1 MRLFEFIDSDAE
13 LLGLIKPILL
23 RAKSEGATD
32 IPMSQLLNDLDKR
45 DEISPELLIDILRRH
60 RKDLKNIISTATV
73 DGIVLNTGPAK
84 AMTSQQDQDVNKM
97 KHTALQQAMDNL
109 K

>member
-23 RAKSEGATD
+23 RAKAEGATE
-32 IPMSQLLNDLDKR
+32 IPMNQLLNDLDKK
-45 DEISPELLIDILRRH
+45 DEISPELMIDILRRH
-60 RKDLKNIISTATV
+60 RKDLKNIITTATLDNV
-73 DGIVLNTGPAK
+73 VLSSGPVK
-84 AMTSQQDQDVNKM
+84 AMTSKQDQDVNKM
-97 KHTALQQAMDNL
+97 KNTALQQALDNL

>member
-1 MRLFEFIDSDAE
+1 MRLFEFVDSDAE

-23 RAKSEGATD
+23 RAKAEGATD

-60 RKDLKNIISTATV
+60 RKDLKDIVTTATV

-84 AMTSQQDQDVNKM
+84 VMTSKLDQNVNKM
-97 KHTALQQAMDNL
+97 KNTALQQALDNL

>member
-23 RAKSEGATD
+23 RAKAEGATE
-32 IPMSQLLNDLDKR
+32 IPMHQLLNDLDKK
-45 DEISPELLIDILRRH
+45 DEISPELMIDILRRH
-60 RKDLKNIISTATV
+60 RKDLKNIITTATLDNV
-73 DGIVLNTGPAK
+73 VLSSGPVK
-84 AMTSQQDQDVNKM
+84 AMTSKQDQDVNKM
-97 KHTALQQAMDNL
+97 KNTALQQALDNL